1 MISVGEIREE
11 LLTLGISEDVINTTK
26 GKSNLMSLLE
36 KAKNKLSE
44 NLEEFD
50 FEKLETQT
58 DQAEEK
64 GVDGIP
70 DVSYLSED
78 WDDYVMK
85 HFLPKELDK
94 GNPNV
99 HGLRRVTEVLLG
111 PIVTSVGTGN
121 TVCNYIV
128 EILWNR
134 DFEGKSGIG
143 DFSRTR
149 RFSGIASATESNTDA
164 PYSEYLEAMAETRAE
179 VRALRKAL
187 RIKTPAAEE
196 TKNEHITQ
204 EEKIEPNNNSIS
216 STQSSFLINNCDRLG
231 IDYVKFVATIDNKK
245 IEELTSDEAASL
257 IKEINMYQQQRKEL
271 PEELKK

>member
-11 LLTLGISEDVINTTK
+11 LITLGISEDIINTTK
-26 GKSNLMSLLE
+26 GKSNLISLLE

-64 GVDGIP
+64 EVDDIP

-111 PIVTSVGTGN
+111 PIVTSVGTGDK
-121 TVCNYIV
+121 VCNYIV
-128 EILWNR
+128 EILRNR

-196 TKNEHITQ
+196 TKNEHVTQ

-245 IEELTSDEAASL
+245 IEELSSDEAASL